1 MTKKLKRCPF
11 CGEKAILEKDGRGFR
26 VICSRDN
33 EEYMGNL
40 VVGTEWYTK
49 EEYAIETWNTRPAED
64 SLRKE
69 IKELKKH
76 LKRAENIIRF
86 YSEYQFGLK
95 AKRYFEMKEKQNGIV

>member
-11 CGEKAILEKDGRGFR
+11 CGGKAILEEDGCGFR

-33 EEYMGNL
+33 EEYMGEL
-40 VVGTEWYTK
+40 VVCTECYTK

-69 IKELKKH
+69 IKELKKQ

-86 YSEYQFGLK
+86 YAEYPLSLPK
-95 AKRYFEMKEKQNGIV
+95 AKRYFEMKEKQR

>member
-1 MTKKLKRCPF
+1 MTERLKRCPF
-11 CGEKAILEKDGRGFR
+11 CGEKAILEKDGCGFR

-33 EEYMGNL
+33 EEYTGEL
-40 VVGTEWYTK
+40 VVCTEWYTK
-49 EEYAIETWNTRPAED
+49 EEYAIENWNTRPAED

-69 IKELKKH
+69 IKELKKQ

-95 AKRYFEMKEKQNGIV
+95 AKRYFEEKEKQR